1 MPSSWR
7 SLRRLVS
14 NSANTPSISRKHLP
28 AAVEVSIG
36 CSRAR
41 SATPLAL
48 RARTMSCRSPML
60 RASRSIRV
68 TTSSSPSRMNCI
80 SSSSSS
86 RPARDVPETF
96 SARTSSQPA
105 AVRALFWIERSW
117 SIVLTRAYQYAPAP
131 RLLKKRID
139 LPEPTTI
146 AEATANIGRIAT
158 LVAQRKLGVD
168 EGNDLTAILG
178 KWIEAKVSAELEE
191 RIIMIEVA
199 LAKANINLGIAVQ
212 GGLPDLPL
220 GPDDGKLIMPAK
232 LLPLS
237 PQPSDLPSDK
247 PPPTDGD
254 AP

>member
-1 MPSSWR
+1 MTETWNGGPWPPGYSGNPSGR
-7 SLRRLVS
+7 PPGKPNAKTRAILKKIDGKADSLELLAELVGS
-14 NSANTPSISRKHLP
+14 SEAPLP
-28 AAVEVSIG
+28 
-36 CSRAR
+36 
-41 SATPLAL
+41 
-48 RARTMSCRSPML
+48 
-60 RASRSIRV
+60 IRV
-68 TTSSSPSRMNCI
+68 SAASAL
-80 SSSSSS
+80 
-86 RPARDVPETF
+86 AR
-96 SARTSSQPA
+96 
-105 AVRALFWIERSW
+105 
-117 SIVLTRAYQYAPAP
+117 YQHAPAP
-131 RLLKKRID
+131 RLLRKKID

-232 LLPLS
+232 LLTIG
-237 PQPSDLPSDK
+237 PQPSEL
-247 PPPTDGD
+247 PTDKAPLD
-254 AP
+254 ASPPIDEPSP